1 MIGLYICKG
10 NIKLVMISAD
20 CKYSR
25 NINFGGNLKSM
36 DWDG

>member
-25 NINFGGNLKSM
+25 HPQLLGKLKIL
-36 DWDG
+36 G